1 MGILNLQM
9 MSLIFFSH
17 VLITNAMKLQVDI
30 IVPSVVLNGKDA
42 LLECHYDL
50 DDEGLY
56 SLKWYKGNEEIF
68 RFIPG
73 EEFLSDRIKGFNLP
87 GVKIDMERSD
97 KHKIL
102 LQNVNFD
109 TTGRYRCEI
118 VAEGPSFQTMSSAR
132 HLNVVQIPSED
143 PIITGGQLRYSIGD
157 TVEVNCTSKDSLPA
171 VNLSWYINGEQ
182 VDRSHLRHYPLE
194 EVEETGL
201 QSTTLGL
208 QFKVRQKH
216 FRHGG
221 LKIKCL
227 ATLAALY
234 WRSDER
240 SAEPAAMRSPHNLNE
255 HEAYAAVS
263 PNSEGNSNWFYSIG
277 SGSDSMLR
285 RMSIIALLIAVYLTH
300 QFGT

>member
-1 MGILNLQM
+1 
-9 MSLIFFSH
+9 
-17 VLITNAMKLQVDI
+17 
-30 IVPSVVLNGKDA
+30 
-42 LLECHYDL
+42 
-50 DDEGLY
+50 
-56 SLKWYKGNEEIF
+56 
-68 RFIPG
+68 
-73 EEFLSDRIKGFNLP
+73 
-87 GVKIDMERSD
+87 
-97 KHKIL
+97 
-102 LQNVNFD
+102 
-109 TTGRYRCEI
+109 
-118 VAEGPSFQTMSSAR
+118 
-132 HLNVVQIPSED
+132 
-143 PIITGGQLRYSIGD
+143 
-157 TVEVNCTSKDSLPA
+157 
-171 VNLSWYINGEQ
+171 
-182 VDRSHLRHYPLE
+182 LE

-277 SGSDSMLR
+277 NMLAKIFALPSGFHLN
-285 RMSIIALLIAVYLTH
+285 LLTYSEKIRT
-300 QFGT
+300 